1 MIMAE
6 ICYEG
11 NQSVNRM
18 ILKFVCRII
27 SPRLNDAFGQL
38 AIGIMIMAMSCCILI
53 IMIMTV
59 IYYGG
64 NERVN
69 TMI

>member
-1 MIMAE
+1 MAE
-6 ICYEG
+6 ICFEG

-18 ILKFVCRII
+18 MLEFVCRIV

-38 AIGIMIMAMSCCILI
+38 AIGIMIMAMSCILI
-53 IMIMTV
+53 IMIMTL

-64 NERVN
+64 NERADRKSVV
-69 TMI
+69 